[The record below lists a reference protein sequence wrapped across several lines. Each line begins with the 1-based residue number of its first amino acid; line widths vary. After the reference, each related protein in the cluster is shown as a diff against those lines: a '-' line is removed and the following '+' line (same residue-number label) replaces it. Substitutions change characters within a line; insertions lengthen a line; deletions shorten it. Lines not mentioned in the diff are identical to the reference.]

1 MLNRQLLAPSWICCD
16 NSRKLEPLGGR
27 DQRGVERSAGQA
39 IANQGNAEIGHG
51 GQMMEPN
58 RALGSQRSV
67 SAAVRRPQVAPAKAR
82 TETFAGFY
90 RREYD
95 RAIRLAWLLT
105 GSLASAED
113 VVQDAMTGVY
123 RTFERLESPEAY
135 LRRAVVN
142 QARSRH
148 RDERRRRE
156 RATALR
162 EQAAA
167 LDRDDAEL
175 LEVIARLPYRQRV
188 VIVTRYWGG
197 WSERDI
203 ARALR
208 CRPGTVKSLA
218 SRALTRLR
226 SEVQP

>member
-1 MLNRQLLAPSWICCD
+1 
-16 NSRKLEPLGGR
+16 
-27 DQRGVERSAGQA
+27 
-39 IANQGNAEIGHG
+39 
-51 GQMMEPN
+51 MEPN
-58 RALGSQRSV
+58 RALGSQRV
-67 SAAVRRPQVAPAKAR
+67 VNEAMRRPKVATAEAR
-82 TETFAGFY
+82 GLSFADFY

-95 RAIRLAWLLT
+95 RAVRLAWLLT
-105 GSLASAED
+105 GSLAAAED

-123 RTFERLESPEAY
+123 RAFERLESPEAY

-142 QARSRH
+142 GTRSRYRH
-148 RDERRRRE
+148 ERRRWE
-156 RATALR
+156 HSTAPAEKPDPL
-162 EQAAA
+162 EAG
-167 LDRDDAEL
+167 DAEL
-175 LEVIARLPYRQRV
+175 LELIARLPYRQRV

-203 ARALR
+203 ARALG